1 VWSPDGRSIVF
12 SSDRKGHSDLYRK
25 SADGSGAEELLY
37 ADTKVKYPVSWSSNG
52 KLLLYMAS
60 ADPQGADLWV
70 LPLASEQSGAG
81 LKPQSFRKSSSYGQ
95 FSPDGKWVAY
105 ESDESKPAEIYVV
118 PFSRPTEKHQISTNG
133 GVKPRW
139 RRDGKEIFYM
149 TPSGQLMAAEVRISG
164 ETVEVGAIRVLFGGI
179 EFSNGYFYDVSADG
193 QRILTVLPA
202 NRTSPTPIT
211 LIQNWPAALKR

>member
-1 VWSPDGRSIVF
+1 
-12 SSDRKGHSDLYRK
+12 
-25 SADGSGAEELLY
+25 
-37 ADTKVKYPVSWSSNG
+37 
-52 KLLLYMAS
+52 
-60 ADPQGADLWV
+60 
-70 LPLASEQSGAG
+70 
-81 LKPQSFRKSSSYGQ
+81 
-95 FSPDGKWVAY
+95 
-105 ESDESKPAEIYVV
+105 
-118 PFSRPTEKHQISTNG
+118 
-133 GVKPRW
+133 
-139 RRDGKEIFYM
+139 M